1 MNEQIKSYFRGELN
15 SNERIELLEK
25 MKSDK
30 VLRTEFTTYQNTLA
44 LFSFS
49 DSETDAADTERGYRS
64 LLRTVQR
71 KHIRRIVLKTAGY
84 AAAIVLLIVSVHLY
98 DVYTAPSPTPE
109 VITET
114 SLFVPAG
121 QRVSVT
127 LQDGTVVWLN
137 AQTRLTCPTVFS
149 KKERRVSVEGEAYFE
164 VAKDPDRPFIV
175 SSKGVDMKV
184 LGTTFNVYSYP
195 SEDHSLI
202 SLMEG
207 SLQVYFP
214 ASEGGAV
221 TLKPNEQ
228 VAIREHQMR
237 VEKIMH
243 PDYFLWRNGI
253 YSFQKELLI
262 DVLKKLELY
271 YDVKIEVK
279 VPSIYQWEYTGKFRQ
294 RDGID
299 EIIRVIRKI
308 HKFKV
313 EKDEENNI
321 ITLK

>member
-1 MNEQIKSYFRGELN
+1 MNKQIEKYFGGEPDI
-15 SNERIELLEK
+15 NERIELLEK
-25 MKSDK
+25 IKSDK
-30 VLRTEFTTYQNTLA
+30 VLQAEFTTYQNTLA

-49 DSETDAADTERGYRS
+49 DSVTDTADTERGYRS
-64 LLRTVQR
+64 FLRTVRR
-71 KHIRRIVLKTAGY
+71 KHVRRIVLKAVGY

-98 DVYTAPSPTPE
+98 DVYTTPSVTPE

-121 QRVSVT
+121 QRVSVR

-137 AQTRLTCPTVFS
+137 AQTRLTYPTVFS
-149 KKERRVSVEGEAYFE
+149 KGERRVSVEGEAWFE
-164 VAKDPDRPFIV
+164 VAKDPDKPFIV

-195 SEDHSLI
+195 SENYSRI

-207 SLQVYFP
+207 SLQVCFP
-214 ASEGGAV
+214 ASKAGV
-221 TLKPNEQ
+221 ITLKPNEQ
-228 VAIREHQMR
+228 VTVQEHQMR
-237 VEKIMH
+237 VGKITH

-271 YDVKIEVK
+271 YDVKIK
-279 VPSIYQWEYTGKFRQ
+279 VEDPSIYQWEYTGKFRQ

-321 ITLK
+321 ITLR